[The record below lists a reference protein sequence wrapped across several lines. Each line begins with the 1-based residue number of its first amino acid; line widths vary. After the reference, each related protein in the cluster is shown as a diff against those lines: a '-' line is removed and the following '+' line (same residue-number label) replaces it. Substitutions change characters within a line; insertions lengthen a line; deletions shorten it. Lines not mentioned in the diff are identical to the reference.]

1 MREKLLVVL
10 AAALL
15 TASCKRKAVPTDT
28 SQASDIPKEVAV
40 QHLKDLL
47 PKSTTV
53 YCTEPKDSLK
63 PDEIRGYNVSLDGV
77 EVVRGKERPLIFLY
91 RDIRL
96 VQAAT
101 AGSKGAACRIFTVR
115 GRDSDKPHFEFLFLS
130 LQQAQQMTELVTALR
145 KQE

>member
-1 MREKLLVVL
+1 MREKLLVVV

-15 TASCKRKAVPTDT
+15 AAGCKRKAVPTDT

-47 PKSTTV
+47 PKAIQV
-53 YCTEPKDSLK
+53 LCTEPKDSLK

-77 EVVRGKERPLIFLY
+77 EVVRGKERPLILLY

-101 AGSKGAACRIFTVR
+101 AGTKASACRIFTVR
-115 GRDSDKPHFEFLFLS
+115 GRDSDKPHFEFLFLTI
-130 LQQAQQMTELVTALR
+130 QQAQQMTELITALR
-145 KQE
+145 KLE